1 MPPID
6 TTTLTTFICV
16 VLTLMVIPGPAV
28 ILTVTRSLTG
38 GRLIGLATGLG
49 IGVGD
54 MMHTVMAA
62 LGLSAIL
69 MTSAVAFAAVKYL
82 GVAYLLYLGIRS
94 ILQKNGQ
101 EAAIAAPA
109 AAIKPRTA
117 FTQAILA
124 EMLNPKTALFFLAFL
139 PQFVH
144 AGRGQVTQQLLLLGV
159 IFVLL
164 SILVTT
170 VIVFAAGYLR
180 RIGGRFSLLQRWQG
194 KIVGGIY
201 LGLGAKLAL
210 QQR

>member
-1 MPPID
+1 MLPID
-6 TTTLTTFICV
+6 TVTLTTFVFV
-16 VLTLMVIPGPAV
+16 VLTLMMIPGPAV

-49 IGVGD
+49 IAVGD
-54 MMHTVMAA
+54 MAHTVMAA

-69 MTSAVAFAAVKYL
+69 MTSALAFAAVKYL
-82 GVAYLLYLGIRS
+82 GVAYLVYLGIKS
-94 ILQKNGQ
+94 MLQKS
-101 EAAIAAPA
+101 EATAAMPVAAISPRAAF
-109 AAIKPRTA
+109 I
-117 FTQAILA
+117 QAILA

-144 AGRGQVTQQLLLLGV
+144 AGHGQVTLQLLLLGA

-170 VIVFAAGYLR
+170 VIVFAANYLR
-180 RIGGRFSLLQRWQG
+180 RLGSRFGWLQRWQG

-201 LGLGAKLAL
+201 LGLGARLAL
-210 QQR
+210 QHRG

>member
-1 MPPID
+1 MLPID
-6 TTTLTTFICV
+6 TATLITFTFV
-16 VLTLMVIPGPAV
+16 VLALMVIPGPAV
-28 ILTVTRSLTG
+28 ILTITRSLTG

-49 IGVGD
+49 IAIGD

-69 MTSAVAFAAVKYL
+69 MTSALAFAAVKYL

-94 ILQKNGQ
+94 MLQKSNVT
-101 EAAIAAPA
+101 AAAPA
-109 AAIKPRTA
+109 AAVKPRTA

-124 EMLNPKTALFFLAFL
+124 EILNPKTALFFLAFL

-144 AGRGQVTQQLLLLGV
+144 ADHGRVTLQLLLLGAV
-159 IFVLL
+159 FVAL

-170 VIVFAAGYLR
+170 VIVFAASYLR
-180 RIGGRFSLLQRWQG
+180 RLGSRFGLLQRWQG

-210 QQR
+210 QQRV

>member
-1 MPPID
+1 MLPID
-6 TTTLTTFICV
+6 SVTLTTFTLV

-28 ILTVTRSLTG
+28 ILTITRSLAG

-49 IGVGD
+49 IAVGD
-54 MMHTVMAA
+54 MAHTVMAA

-69 MTSAVAFAAVKYL
+69 MTSAVAFTAVKYL
-82 GVAYLLYLGIRS
+82 GVAYLVYLGIRS
-94 ILQKNGQ
+94 MWQKS
-101 EAAIAAPA
+101 AASSTAPVM
-109 AAIKPRTA
+109 AIKPRQA

-144 AGRGQVTQQLLLLGV
+144 AGHGQVTLQLLLLGAV
-159 IFVLL
+159 FVLL

-170 VIVFAAGYLR
+170 VLVFAASYLR
-180 RIGGRFSLLQRWQG
+180 RLGGRLSLLQRWQG
-194 KIVGGIY
+194 KIVGGVY